1 MVLIILSCGF
11 ELPSLII
18 AFSQNKYPQYFI
30 FNMGLLTM
38 NSLFMLFENTI
49 ISSSF
54 LKDNVAR
61 YTNLSWI
68 IFFFS
73 FSTLNMPPTVSW
85 PLLFLIRSLFFP
97 PSLFWEFFVHDK
109 SFLFCCFHNFHCVFR
124 FHYSYS
130 DVSGS
135 WNFFEL
141 ILLGIYCASWMFR

>member
-68 IFFFS
+68 IFFFFFQYFEYATHCFLTSVVSDKKS
-73 FSTLNMPPTVSW
+73 FFFPLSLLGVPLYMTSHFCFAAFTIFTVS
-85 PLLFLIRSLFFP
+85 LDFII
-97 PSLFWEFFVHDK
+97 
-109 SFLFCCFHNFHCVFR
+109 
-124 FHYSYS
+124 
-130 DVSGS
+130 
-135 WNFFEL
+135 L
-141 ILLGIYCASWMFR
+141 ILMCLEAEISLN